1 MWKPT
6 ASRTQVEKINAVG
19 DNVLAEVGQQQKQQQ
34 RRSVVNY
41 DAVKSPVSLLY
52 ITWRFLWAQ
61 DGILLQSNP
70 MRLPNITHKPGTS
83 GDDLDDSSSEGPLK

>member
-1 MWKPT
+1 M
-6 ASRTQVEKINAVG
+6 QVENINAVG

-52 ITWRFLWAQ
+52 ITWILLWEQ
-61 DGILLQSNP
+61 NGILLQSNP
-70 MRLPNITHKPGTS
+70 MWLPNITHKPGTS
-83 GDDLDDSSSEGPLK
+83 DDLDDSSSEGPLK